1 MGDGCGGGTVDE
13 PGPGEDGAELADLL
27 RPLYAQLR
35 RFAAVVGPVELDPD
49 DLVQDAIVRFLATGY
64 WRSIDDVQAYLRRTI
79 VNLAANERRRLG
91 RHRSAVSRERADPS
105 TTASYPSDLDDLEHI
120 EPQSRAL
127 LYLVEVEGASVNEAA
142 AAVGCSSVAARA
154 RLSRARRRLRQALE
168 SEALDG

>member
-1 MGDGCGGGTVDE
+1 MHKPGRGVDA
-13 PGPGEDGAELADLL
+13 AEVADLL
-27 RPLYAQLR
+27 RPLYPRLR

-49 DLVQDAIVRFLATGY
+49 DLVQDAVVRFLATGR

-91 RHRSAVSRERADPS
+91 RQRSAVAREGPALS

-127 LYLVEVEGASVNEAA
+127 LFLVEVEGASVTEAA

-154 RLSRARRRLRQALE
+154 RLSRARRRLRDAIE